1 MSTAGK
7 VLIVVV
13 MLFTIVW
20 VVLSAGVS
28 RINTNHNA
36 RVFELTKQVE
46 KLQEEVAQTQEQVT
60 SVFTQSQLA
69 QEKIDRERAVLRAKQ
84 ADLERARS
92 QVADALASVKY
103 ELEIVE
109 GTAKGAQNELDHRTT
124 EHEEETKS
132 LEKQQADVRE
142 LMAVCSKQRDELAA
156 LRKDFLSKYH
166 SNVEMRGK
174 FASKPAQARAG
185 STN

>member
-7 VLIVVV
+7 VLIVIV
-13 MLFTIVW
+13 MLLTIAW
-20 VVLSAGVS
+20 VLLSAGVS
-28 RINTNHNA
+28 RINTNHNTK
-36 RVFELTKQVE
+36 VFELTKQVE
-46 KLQEEVAQTQEQVT
+46 KLQEEVKDTQEQVE
-60 SVFTQSQLA
+60 SVLIQTQLA

-84 ADLERARS
+84 SDLERARS
-92 QVADALASVKY
+92 QVADSLASVKY

-109 GTAKGAQNELDHRTT
+109 GTAKGAQNDLDHRTT

-132 LEKQQADVRE
+132 LAKQQGDVRE
-142 LMAVCSKQRDELAA
+142 LMAQCSKQREELAA

-166 SNVEMRGK
+166 SNIETRGK
-174 FASKPAQARAG
+174 VASKPTQSRAG